1 MKKSKVSS
9 SSPSMV
15 SYDKSTTSVVK
26 KAMSKEPSI
35 LKREKS
41 KLFPPLSPSSSSSS
55 SFIQTTGTSSGVPF
69 AAYDSCA
76 SHLRAVLL
84 FPNVSR
90 AIGLIS
96 RSKELQRLELG
107 FYRLKANNKSLLKRE
122 ILRSRREEKSMYDHE
137 MQRKQNE
144 ECQRKATEDA
154 ARKSREEEEQRCW
167 QEEEDRRRREE
178 EILSKK
184 HQEERMQEL
193 RPQRIEPSVRL
204 IQRCIRGYLGRGL
217 VKDLYR
223 IRLLLHLKIWA
234 HGRTSTLFNRPFVKT
249 AMIDGKDCTI
259 WVDLAVHASRIS
271 CRPFKNLFSAKDI
284 RDIIKKIEKIQIEE
298 KSQADLMKG
307 EYKRRMLERENMI
320 NADKES
326 KFIQAFENRLLRERG
341 ESLAKAKEKE
351 RLEQMEE
358 KRRKRVANVRKNNF

>member
-1 MKKSKVSS
+1 
-9 SSPSMV
+9 MV
-15 SYDKSTTSVVK
+15 SYDKSTTSVV

-41 KLFPPLSPSSSSSS
+41 KLFPPLSPSSSSS

-144 ECQRKATEDA
+144 ECQRKLAEDA
-154 ARKSREEEEQRCW
+154 LENLEKRKSKGVGRKRRTDDGE
-167 QEEEDRRRREE
+167 RRR
-178 EILSKK
+178 
-184 HQEERMQEL
+184 
-193 RPQRIEPSVRL
+193 
-204 IQRCIRGYLGRGL
+204 Y
-217 VKDLYR
+217 
-223 IRLLLHLKIWA
+223 
-234 HGRTSTLFNRPFVKT
+234 
-249 AMIDGKDCTI
+249 
-259 WVDLAVHASRIS
+259 
-271 CRPFKNLFSAKDI
+271 
-284 RDIIKKIEKIQIEE
+284 
-298 KSQADLMKG
+298 
-307 EYKRRMLERENMI
+307 
-320 NADKES
+320 
-326 KFIQAFENRLLRERG
+326 
-341 ESLAKAKEKE
+341 
-351 RLEQMEE
+351 
-358 KRRKRVANVRKNNF
+358 